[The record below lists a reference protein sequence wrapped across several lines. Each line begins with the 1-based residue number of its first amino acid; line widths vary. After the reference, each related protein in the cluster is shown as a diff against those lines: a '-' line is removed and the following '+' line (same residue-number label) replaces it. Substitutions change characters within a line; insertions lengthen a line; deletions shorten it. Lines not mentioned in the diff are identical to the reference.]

1 MSPTVQLALRISEEL
16 KNRAMEAAKKKGVT
30 FSEFVREAIVASLE
44 KGENDLQSQIDEL
57 RRRVEALE
65 NKK

>member
-1 MSPTVQLALRISEEL
+1 MSPTVQLALRISEDL
-16 KNRAMEAAKKKGVT
+16 KRRATEAAKKKGIT

-44 KGENDLQSQIDEL
+44 KGQDNLQAQIDEL